1 MTQDA
6 LHHVGFTVS
15 DLERSIAFYARLL
28 GVEPFLRRLYREA
41 FISEIVGYEDTV
53 LDCALFAVPR
63 SGVILELLEYHMPE
77 TGHVSTET
85 YNVGNAHLCL
95 VVDDLDEEYE
105 RLLGAGVEFRSPPV
119 DIPSEIEEEPTR
131 GGKAL
136 YLRDPDG
143 ITVELLELPKID
155 REAGPQPGGG

>member
-1 MTQDA
+1 MQDA
-6 LHHVGFTVS
+6 VHHVGFTVS
-15 DLERSIAFYARLL
+15 DLERSIAFYSRLL
-28 GVEPFLRRLYREA
+28 RVQPFLRRVYREA

-53 LDCALFAVPR
+53 LDCALFTVPR
-63 SGVILELLEYHMPE
+63 SGVILELLEYQVPS
-77 TGHVSTET
+77 TGRVSTET

-95 VVDDLDEEYE
+95 VVDDLDAEYE

-119 DIPSEIEEEPTR
+119 DIPPETEEEPVR

-143 ITVELLELPKID
+143 ITVELLELPATD
-155 REAGPQPGGG
+155 PQAGPQADGG

>member
-15 DLERSIAFYARLL
+15 DLERSVAFYSRLL
-28 GVEPFLRRLYREA
+28 GVEPFLRRVYREE
-41 FISEIVGYEDTV
+41 FISEIVGYERTV
-53 LDCALFAVPR
+53 LDCALFEIPR
-63 SGVILELLEYHMPE
+63 SGVILELLQYVAPA
-77 TGHVSTET
+77 TGFVSIET

-95 VVDDLDEEYE
+95 VVDDLDAEYE
-105 RLLGAGVEFRSPPV
+105 RLLDSGAEFRSPPV
-119 DIPSEIEEEPTR
+119 DVPPEIEEEPAR

-143 ITVELLELPKID
+143 ITVELLELP
-155 REAGPQPGGG
+155 

>member
-1 MTQDA
+1 VTQDA
-6 LHHVGFTVS
+6 LHHVGFTVAEM
-15 DLERSIAFYARLL
+15 ERSVAFYSELL
-28 GVEPFLRRLYREA
+28 GVEPFLRRLYRED
-41 FISEIVGYEDTV
+41 FISEVVGYENTV

-63 SGVILELLEYHMPE
+63 SGVILELLQYVAPE
-77 TGHVSTET
+77 TGHVNPET

-95 VVDDLDEEYE
+95 VVDDLEEEYQ

-119 DIPSEIEEEPTR
+119 DIPSEIEEEPAR

-143 ITVELLELPKID
+143 ITVELLELP
-155 REAGPQPGGG
+155 